1 MRDGLETHGLKRLYL
16 ASLNTVRGM
25 KFAAR
30 SEAALR
36 EELFILILAVPGALF
51 LAPSIGWYVAM
62 IGVIL
67 AVLAI
72 ELLNTAV
79 EKLADHVTP
88 DFHQNIGV
96 VKDIGSAAVGC
107 GLALG
112 LLIWGG
118 AAMVRFDLLDKM
130 RALFGA

>member
-1 MRDGLETHGLKRLYL
+1 MTYGVETHGVKRLYR
-16 ASLNTVRGM
+16 AGLNTLRGL

-36 EELFILILAVPGALF
+36 EELILLALALPAGIF
-51 LAPSIGWYVAM
+51 LAPSVGWYVAM
-62 IGVIL
+62 IGVLI

-88 DFHQNIGV
+88 DFHPKIGV
-96 VKDIGSAAVGC
+96 VKDVGSAAVFC

-112 LLIWGG
+112 CLIWG
-118 AAMVRFDLLDKM
+118 AAAVERFDLID
-130 RALFGA
+130 RARVLMGA

>member
-1 MRDGLETHGLKRLYL
+1 MQEGLETHGLKRLYL
-16 ASLNTVRGM
+16 ASLNTARGM

-36 EELFILILAVPGALF
+36 EELFILLLALPLALL

-62 IGVIL
+62 VGVVL

-88 DFHQNIGV
+88 EFHPDIGI

-107 GLALG
+107 GLALA

-118 AAMVRFDLLDKM
+118 AAMVRFDLLD
-130 RALFGA
+130 RARHLVGT

>member
-1 MRDGLETHGLKRLYL
+1 MSEGLESHGLRRLYL
-16 ASLNTVRGM
+16 AALNTARGL

-36 EELFILILAVPGALF
+36 EELPVLAIAVPLGLF

-62 IGVIL
+62 IGVLVAI
-67 AVLAI
+67 VAI

-88 DFHQNIGV
+88 DFHPKIGV
-96 VKDIGSAAVGC
+96 VKDVGSAAVGC
-107 GLALG
+107 GLVLG
-112 LLIWGG
+112 CLIWGG
-118 AAMVRFDLLDKM
+118 AAMVRFDVLV
-130 RALFGA
+130 RAQ

>member
-1 MRDGLETHGLKRLYL
+1 MRDGLETHGVKRLYI
-16 ASLNTVRGM
+16 ASLNTVRGL
-25 KFAAR
+25 KSAAR

-36 EELFILILAVPGALF
+36 EELFILIVAVPLALF

-67 AVLAI
+67 AILAI

-88 DFHQNIGV
+88 EFNPTIGM

-118 AAMVRFDLLDKM
+118 AAIVHFDVLDRVRTLL
-130 RALFGA
+130 G

>member
-1 MRDGLETHGLKRLYL
+1 MQEGLETHGLKRLYL
-16 ASLNTVRGM
+16 ASLNTVRGL

-36 EELFILILAVPGALF
+36 EELFILILALPGALF

-72 ELLNTAV
+72 ELLNTAI

-88 DFHQNIGV
+88 EFHQTIGM
-96 VKDIGSAAVGC
+96 VKDMGSAAVGC
-107 GLALG
+107 GLALA
-112 LLIWGG
+112 LLTWGG
-118 AAMVRFDLLDKM
+118 AAMVHFDLLDKV
-130 RALFGA
+130 RVLLG

>member
-1 MRDGLETHGLKRLYL
+1 MREGLETHGLKRLYL
-16 ASLNTVRGM
+16 AGLNTVRGL

-36 EELFILILAVPGALF
+36 EELFILILALPLALL

-67 AVLAI
+67 AVMAI

-88 DFHQNIGV
+88 EFHQTIGAI
-96 VKDIGSAAVGC
+96 KDMGSAAVGC

-118 AAMVRFDLLDKM
+118 AAIVRFDLLDKV
-130 RALFGA
+130 RVLLGS

>member
-1 MRDGLETHGLKRLYL
+1 MRNGLETHGLKRLYL
-16 ASLNTVRGM
+16 ASLNTARGM

-36 EELFILILAVPGALF
+36 EELFILILAVPLALF
-51 LAPSIGWYVAM
+51 LAPTIGWYVAM

-88 DFHQNIGV
+88 DFHPTIGV

-107 GLALG
+107 GLALA
-112 LLIWGG
+112 LLVWGG
-118 AAMVRFDLLDKM
+118 AAMVRFDLLD
-130 RALFGA
+130 RARVLFGA

>member
-1 MRDGLETHGLKRLYL
+1 MRDGLEAHGLKRLYT

-36 EELFILILAVPGALF
+36 EELFILIIAVPGALF

-72 ELLNTAV
+72 ELLNTAI

-88 DFHQNIGV
+88 DFHQSIGR

-107 GLALG
+107 GLALA

-118 AAMVRFDLLDKM
+118 AAVVKFDLIDRLV
-130 RALFGA
+130 GA

>member
-1 MRDGLETHGLKRLYL
+1 MQEGLETHGLKRLYL
-16 ASLNTVRGM
+16 ASLNTVRGL
-25 KFAAR
+25 KSAAR

-36 EELFILILAVPGALF
+36 EEILVLILAVPLALF
-51 LAPSIGWYVAM
+51 LAPSIAWYVAM

-67 AVLAI
+67 VVLAI

-88 DFHQNIGV
+88 DFHPKIGV
-96 VKDIGSAAVGC
+96 IKDVGSAAVGC

-118 AAMVRFDLLDKM
+118 ATIVRFDLLD
-130 RALFGA
+130 RARILMGA

>member
-1 MRDGLETHGLKRLYL
+1 MPEGLEAHGLKRLYH
-16 ASLNTVRGM
+16 ASLNTVRGL

-30 SEAALR
+30 TEAALR
-36 EELFILILAVPGALF
+36 EEILVLILAVPLALF

-88 DFHQNIGV
+88 DFHPKIGV
-96 VKDIGSAAVGC
+96 IKDVGSAAVGC

-118 AAMVRFDLLDKM
+118 AAIVRFDLLD
-130 RALFGA
+130 RARMLVGA

>member
-16 ASLNTVRGM
+16 ASLNTARGM
-25 KFAAR
+25 KAAAR

-36 EELFILILAVPGALF
+36 EELFILILAVPLALL

-67 AVLAI
+67 AILAI
-72 ELLNTAV
+72 ELLNTSI

-88 DFHQNIGV
+88 EFHQTIGM
-96 VKDIGSAAVGC
+96 VKDMGSAAVGC

-118 AAMVRFDLLDKM
+118 AAIVKFDLLDKA
-130 RALFGA
+130 RVLLGA

>member
-1 MRDGLETHGLKRLYL
+1 MQEGLETHGLKRLYL
-16 ASLNTVRGM
+16 ASLNTVRGL

-36 EELFILILAVPGALF
+36 EEILVLIIAVPLALL

-67 AVLAI
+67 AILAI

-88 DFHQNIGV
+88 DFHPKIGV
-96 VKDIGSAAVGC
+96 IKDVGSAAVGC

-118 AAMVRFDLLDKM
+118 AAIVRFDLLD
-130 RALFGA
+130 RARVLVGA